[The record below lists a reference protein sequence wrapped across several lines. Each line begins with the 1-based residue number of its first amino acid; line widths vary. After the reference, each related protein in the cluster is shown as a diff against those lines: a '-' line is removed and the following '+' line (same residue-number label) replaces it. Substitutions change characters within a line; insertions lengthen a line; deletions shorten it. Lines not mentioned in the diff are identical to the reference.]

1 MILFTM
7 TKIRLNTITNKE
19 FESIV
24 TTLSSMKVYDEN
36 LIKSDS
42 LISII
47 NRSIREIQDENR
59 ELSKL
64 KGEHSELQRKLRD
77 YDEIKQNFLKLQMK
91 YNNLTKNN
99 KLDNTKKHLRSL
111 IKSKLMAFK
120 NELSF
125 IKSSFQSELSI
136 LKSCM
141 ESVFSNFLLK
151 QKEVSKFK
159 LNGILE

>member
-1 MILFTM
+1 M
-7 TKIRLNTITNKE
+7 R
-19 FESIV
+19 
-24 TTLSSMKVYDEN
+24 VYDEN

-42 LISII
+42 LITII

-64 KGEHSELQRKLRD
+64 KGEHAELRKKLSD
-77 YDEIKQNFLKLQMK
+77 YEQVKQSYMKLQMK
-91 YNNLTKNN
+91 YNNLTKTN
-99 KLDNTKKHLRSL
+99 KLDNTKKHLNTL

-151 QKEVSKFK
+151 QKEVRPNTK
-159 LNGILE
+159 I